1 MPTVTESTDSD
12 RLTPSPTIPLVEF
25 TCERCGFIYNKQF
38 DFPPFLCY
46 RCMRFIAKR
55 TYTTMQ
61 TITPLGRTE
70 REDI

>member
-1 MPTVTESTDSD
+1 MPKSPNEEETVT
-12 RLTPSPTIPLVEF
+12 SPIPLTEF
-25 TCERCGFIYNKQF
+25 TCERCGFVYSKQF
-38 DFPPFLCY
+38 DFQPFLCY

-55 TYTTMQ
+55 VYTTMI